1 MLVSLKTAVMRVNDE
16 VTLKYYYKKNNLL
29 ELRPANNDY
38 KSIFVDLEKDD
49 VVLEGLGV
57 GLIRKN

>member
-1 MLVSLKTAVMRVNDE
+1 MRVNDE
-16 VTLKYYYKKNNLL
+16 VTLKYFYKKNNLL

>member
-1 MLVSLKTAVMRVNDE
+1 MKNLLRYKNNDFRSC
-16 VTLKYYYKKNNLL
+16 LKYFYKKNNLL